1 MSKAQL
7 IDGKSLAARQRAAV
21 AEAVTYLGKEH
32 NLRPGLAVILV
43 GDDPASQIYT
53 RNKIKHTS
61 AVGMKSLHKQLPVNT
76 SHHELLSQITTL
88 NDDPTVNGILV
99 QLPLPDHIQPDM
111 VIDHIDPRKDVDGF
125 HPINAGALAT
135 GRATLTPCTPQ
146 GCILL
151 LKETLGNLEGAEA
164 VVIGRS
170 DIVGKPV
177 AQMLLQENCTVTVTH
192 SRSRNLPDL
201 CRRGD
206 IVIAAVGQPEMIRG
220 TWLKPGATVIDV
232 GINRVKNTSGD
243 SKLVGDVAF
252 DEAIAVAGAI
262 TPVPGGVGPM
272 TIACLLSNCV
282 RASCD
287 QRGIPIPDLALTP
300 R

>member
-1 MSKAQL
+1 MAKAQL

-43 GDDPASQIYT
+43 GDDSASQIYT

-61 AVGMKSLHKQLPVNT
+61 AVGMKSLHKQLAVNT
-76 SHHELLSQITTL
+76 TEQELLRKIATL
-88 NDDPTVNGILV
+88 NDDPSVDGILV
-99 QLPLPDHIQPDM
+99 QLPLPDHIKPDM
-111 VIDHIDPRKDVDGF
+111 IIDQIDPGKDVDGF

-151 LKETLGNLEGAEA
+151 LKEALGNLEGAEA

-177 AQMLLQENCTVTVTH
+177 AQLLLQENCTVTVTH

-206 IVIAAVGQPEMIRG
+206 IVIAAVGKPEMIRG

-232 GINRVKNTSGD
+232 GINRVKSPDGNL
-243 SKLVGDVAF
+243 KLVGDVAF
-252 DEAIAVAGAI
+252 DEAKTVASAI

-287 QRGIPIPDLALTP
+287 QHDIPILDLAP
-300 R
+300 RP

>member
-1 MSKAQL
+1 MAKAQL
-7 IDGKSLAARQRAAV
+7 IDGKSLAAQQRAAV
-21 AEAVTYLGKEH
+21 GKAVTYLEKEH
-32 NLRPGLAVILV
+32 NLCPGLAVILV

-61 AVGMKSLHKQLPVNT
+61 AVGMKSVHKQLAVNT
-76 SHHELLSQITTL
+76 SEQELISEIAIL
-88 NDDPTVNGILV
+88 NDDPKVNGILV
-99 QLPLPDHIQPDM
+99 QLPLPEHIQPDTI
-111 VIDHIDPRKDVDGF
+111 IDQIDPRKDVDGF

-151 LKETLGNLEGAEA
+151 LKEALGNLEGEEA

-177 AQMLLQENCTVTVTH
+177 AQLLLQENCTVTVTH

-206 IVIAAVGQPEMIRG
+206 IVIAAVGKPEMIRG

-232 GINRVKNTSGD
+232 GINRVKSPDGNL
-243 SKLVGDVAF
+243 KLVGDVAF
-252 DEAIAVAGAI
+252 DEAITVASAI